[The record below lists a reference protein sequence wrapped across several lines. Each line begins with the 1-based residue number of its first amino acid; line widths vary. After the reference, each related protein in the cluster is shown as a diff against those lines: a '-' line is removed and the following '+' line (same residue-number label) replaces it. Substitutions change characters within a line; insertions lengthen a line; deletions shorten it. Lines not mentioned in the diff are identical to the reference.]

1 MTTAAGDALRASS
14 IPQPADTPGKT
25 DWFVHDRFGLFI
37 HWGIYAMAARHEWV
51 KQREQITDEDYQPY
65 FDHFDPDLYDPV
77 EWAARGRERRDEVRG
92 HHEQAP
98 RRLLPVGQPIHR
110 LQSPEY
116 PGRARS
122 TPAVGRSVPGR
133 GAEDRLLPLAD

>member
-1 MTTAAGDALRASS
+1 MTTAAKVMRERWHQSG

-51 KQREQITDEDYQPY
+51 KQREQITDADYQPY

-77 EWAARGRERRDEVRG
+77 DEWAAAATRRRDEVRG

-98 RRLLPVGQPIHR
+98 R
-110 LQSPEY
+110 
-116 PGRARS
+116 
-122 TPAVGRSVPGR
+122 
-133 GAEDRLLPLAD
+133 